1 MNTLEAAVAAA
12 DAKVE
17 VAAAA
22 HASVGAQLREKELTV
37 AQLEGDGEK
46 LRGRLEEKEKA
57 CRGQGVE
64 LSQLRVKLD
73 EVTAESARRERLLSG
88 GRDEAAERQQTA
100 FEAQQAK
107 ARLVSEAERLTL
119 LLERR
124 KAEAAEATEAR
135 AKAEALATTL
145 RLQIEKAGL
154 EGAGEALTLRD
165 MAAVKSDSGVYEAI
179 GKLPDVPVLQKLTES
194 IDTATRSLN
203 ELRDEK
209 LASMAV
215 VGEIDADG
223 PSATGST
230 EPAPMT

>member
-1 MNTLEAAVAAA
+1 MWL
-12 DAKVE
+12 KSVE
-17 VAAAA
+17 P
-22 HASVGAQLREKELTV
+22 
-37 AQLEGDGEK
+37 
-46 LRGRLEEKEKA
+46 
-57 CRGQGVE
+57 GVE

-73 EVTAESARRERLLSG
+73 EVTAESARRERQLSAA
-88 GRDEAAERQQTA
+88 RDEAAERQQTA

-107 ARLVSEAERLTL
+107 ARLESEAERLTL

-165 MAAVKSDSGVYEAI
+165 MAAVKNDSGVYEAI

>member
-1 MNTLEAAVAAA
+1 MGLVEATVPRSPPRVASPG
-12 DAKVE
+12 V
-17 VAAAA
+17 
-22 HASVGAQLREKELTV
+22 SV
-37 AQLEGDGEK
+37 
-46 LRGRLEEKEKA
+46 
-57 CRGQGVE
+57 CRGD
-64 LSQLRVKLD
+64 D
-73 EVTAESARRERLLSG
+73 EVVVDRSG
-88 GRDEAAERQQTA
+88 SPAA
-100 FEAQQAK
+100 
-107 ARLVSEAERLTL
+107 
-119 LLERR
+119 ERR

>member
-1 MNTLEAAVAAA
+1 MHTMEIKSIIIL
-12 DAKVE
+12 
-17 VAAAA
+17 
-22 HASVGAQLREKELTV
+22 
-37 AQLEGDGEK
+37 
-46 LRGRLEEKEKA
+46 
-57 CRGQGVE
+57 GQ
-64 LSQLRVKLD
+64 
-73 EVTAESARRERLLSG
+73 
-88 GRDEAAERQQTA
+88 
-100 FEAQQAK
+100 
-107 ARLVSEAERLTL
+107 SEIG
-119 LLERR
+119 ERR
-124 KAEAAEATEAR
+124 KS
-135 AKAEALATTL
+135 L
-145 RLQIEKAGL
+145 REGIGWVVPDLHEK
-154 EGAGEALTLRD
+154 GAGEALTLRD

>member
-1 MNTLEAAVAAA
+1 MEAAAIHWA
-12 DAKVE
+12 
-17 VAAAA
+17 
-22 HASVGAQLREKELTV
+22 
-37 AQLEGDGEK
+37 
-46 LRGRLEEKEKA
+46 
-57 CRGQGVE
+57 
-64 LSQLRVKLD
+64 
-73 EVTAESARRERLLSG
+73 
-88 GRDEAAERQQTA
+88 
-100 FEAQQAK
+100 
-107 ARLVSEAERLTL
+107 LV
-119 LLERR
+119 
-124 KAEAAEATEAR
+124 EATVPR
-135 AKAEALATTL
+135 SPTL